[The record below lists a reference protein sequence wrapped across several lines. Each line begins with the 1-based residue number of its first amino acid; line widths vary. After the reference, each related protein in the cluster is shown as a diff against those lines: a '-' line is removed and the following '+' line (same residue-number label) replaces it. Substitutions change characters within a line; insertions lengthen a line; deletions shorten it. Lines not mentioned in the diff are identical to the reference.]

1 MLKPNAV
8 LSLKTVLNTM
18 TPFVPAMIEL
28 GSPTIP
34 QISADLVEEDSNDL
48 FPGSPSNLPTSLF
61 VLLMCLR
68 IYLHTGQ
75 TNKETILHNKII
87 YELEDNI

>member
-48 FPGSPSNLPTSLF
+48 FPGSPSNLPTPLF

-68 IYLHTGQ
+68 IYLYTGQ
-75 TNKETILHNKII
+75 TNKETILHEK
-87 YELEDNI
+87 